1 MADKVSACRDFTS
14 STTDIPRILSNYKAQ
29 SLPTRASLPSPLAAT
44 SLSARFI
51 RRKKNMSHGIHC
63 IQKEPFSSFTS
74 KDEKGSRGTT
84 LVDVRLPI
92 PTKASNKDWHKH
104 PLLSLYFGS
113 SRQSYYIHAKQFKSS
128 KFGVAK
134 IRITQT
140 HFLKRKGNCFH
151 ILRSL

>member
-29 SLPTRASLPSPLAAT
+29 SLPTRALLPSPLAAT

-51 RRKKNMSHGIHC
+51 RRKKNMLHGMHC

-84 LVDVRLPI
+84 LVDAFKVHSFVSCAWDSFCHKSRILH
-92 PTKASNKDWHKH
+92 KAQASLKH
-104 PLLSLYFGS
+104 PLVCSVSGAPVK
-113 SRQSYYIHAKQFKSS
+113 AKTS
-128 KFGVAK
+128 
-134 IRITQT
+134 TP
-140 HFLKRKGNCFH
+140 
-151 ILRSL
+151 